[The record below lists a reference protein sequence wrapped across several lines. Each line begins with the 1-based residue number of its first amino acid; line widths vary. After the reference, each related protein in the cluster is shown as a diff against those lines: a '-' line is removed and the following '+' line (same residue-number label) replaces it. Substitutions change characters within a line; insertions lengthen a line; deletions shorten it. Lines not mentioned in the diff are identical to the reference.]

1 MLLWLRMLRVCL
13 ELCESFGELA
23 VPIPFANK
31 FDCVWATCVGRA
43 WKQCLW
49 DHGFTWWFTVVFIT
63 KKHWGNH
70 STLQFS
76 HKYCCKYS
84 TRSHSRWCFQIFFIF
99 IPTWGDDPL
108 WLIFFRWVETT
119 NQHLICLWKKLE
131 IQIWSDLSVWTP
143 SCSFQLSVRER
154 DDGRKKRRGPVW
166 DPGLIWIHPS
176 KGAIWTLRDGVQ
188 GPLIHSAHLGRSRY
202 MNYLYIY
209 SVEWLP
215 TLIRAVTH
223 WELCISQF
231 LVEDSHFASPGRT
244 ESKIESQS
252 SGGTVAGPVLP
263 TKSAKVS
270 GRLYSARVFPYIS
283 LTA

>member
-1 MLLWLRMLRVCL
+1 MAKNVEGRHP

-31 FDCVWATCVGRA
+31 FDCVGATCVGRA

-63 KKHWGNH
+63 KKALGKSCH
-70 STLQFS
+70 SPIFTQVF
-76 HKYCCKYS
+76 KYCCKYWLEVIWFVFK
-84 TRSHSRWCFQIFFIF
+84 RSLRFRF
-99 IPTWGDDPL
+99 DP
-108 WLIFFRWVETT
+108 
-119 NQHLICLWKKLE
+119 ICQFGLLH
-131 IQIWSDLSVWTP
+131 
-143 SCSFQLSVRER
+143 VRFNCPCGSPR

-166 DPGLIWIHPS
+166 DPGLISIHPS

-188 GPLIHSAHLGRSRY
+188 GPLIIHSTHLGRSRY
-202 MNYLYIY
+202 MDYLYIH
-209 SVEWLP
+209 SMEWLP

-252 SGGTVAGPVLP
+252 SRGTVAGPVFP
-263 TKSAKVS
+263 TTSAKS
-270 GRLYSARVFPYIS
+270 FR
-283 LTA
+283 

>member
-1 MLLWLRMLRVCL
+1 MALLGDSPLCLSRKSIGEIIPLSNFHTSIVANIRLEVILGGVFKYFLFSSLLGEMIHFDQYFSDGLKPPTSIWFVFERSLRFRFDPICQ
-13 ELCESFGELA
+13 FGL
-23 VPIPFANK
+23 
-31 FDCVWATCVGRA
+31 
-43 WKQCLW
+43 L
-49 DHGFTWWFTVVFIT
+49 H
-63 KKHWGNH
+63 
-70 STLQFS
+70 
-76 HKYCCKYS
+76 
-84 TRSHSRWCFQIFFIF
+84 
-99 IPTWGDDPL
+99 
-108 WLIFFRWVETT
+108 
-119 NQHLICLWKKLE
+119 
-131 IQIWSDLSVWTP
+131 
-143 SCSFQLSVRER
+143 VRFNCPCGSPR

-263 TKSAKVS
+263 TKSAKS
-270 GRLYSARVFPYIS
+270 FR
-283 LTA
+283 